1 MLHLSDLAILA
12 SYYAVLLALAV
23 YGFHRMMMVYL
34 YYRNRERRP
43 AAGAPLDPLPAVTVQ
58 LPVFNER
65 YVVERLIAAVAAL
78 DYPRALLEIQV
89 LDDSTDETAS
99 IARRAVDRERA
110 RGIDIHYIHRGH
122 RAGFKAG
129 ALQAGME
136 RARGEFMFIFDA
148 DFVPPPGFIRE
159 TLDFFGDPEV
169 GMVQARWDH
178 LNRNFSLLTRLQ
190 SILLDGH
197 FVVEHTARN
206 RSHRFFNFNGTA
218 GAWRR
223 ATIEEAGGWK
233 SDTLTEDIDLSYR
246 AQLARWKFVYLKDVV
261 SPAEVPV
268 DINGFKT
275 QQHRWAKGAIQTGR
289 KLLPRIFRSAF
300 PLRVKIESFFHLTN
314 NFSYPLVIALSILVF
329 PAMVIRHR
337 LGWTRL
343 ILLDFPLFFISTFS
357 VVLFYAVSQKEID
370 ARWIRQLRYMPM
382 VMSLGIGLA
391 VNNAHAVLEALIGK
405 GGEFRRTPKYSIGEE
420 AEEWRGKAYRTGVN
434 PSFPFEV
441 ALAAYFA
448 LTIALSLMERIYL
461 AIPFLL
467 IFFSGYFYMSMLTV
481 AQQLPRRLAP
491 AGLAAVRARGKASSG
506 AMPLPPSAEA

>member
-12 SYYAVLLALAV
+12 SYYAVLLALAI

-34 YYRNRERRP
+34 YYRNRANRP
-43 AAGAPLDPLPAVTVQ
+43 AAGTPLDPLPVVTVQ
-58 LPVFNER
+58 LPVFNEC
-65 YVVERLIAAVAAL
+65 YVVERLITAVAAL

-89 LDDSTDETAS
+89 LDDSTDETAG

-110 RGIDIHYIHRGH
+110 RGVDIHYIHRAH
-122 RAGFKAG
+122 RAGYKAG
-129 ALQAGME
+129 ALQNGME
-136 RARGEFMFIFDA
+136 RARGEFLFIFDA

-159 TLDFFGDPEV
+159 TLDSFSDPGV

-206 RSHRFFNFNGTA
+206 RSDRFFNFNGTA

-223 ATIEEAGGWK
+223 TTIEEAGGWR

-246 AQLARWKFVYLKDVV
+246 AQLAHWKFVYLKDVV

-275 QQHRWAKGAIQTGR
+275 QQHRWAKGAIQTGK

-357 VVLFYAVSQKEID
+357 VVLFYVVSQKEID
-370 ARWIRQLRYMPM
+370 PGWIRKLRYMPM

-391 VNNAHAVLEALIGK
+391 VNNAHAVIEALIGK
-405 GGEFRRTPKYSIGEE
+405 GGEFRRTPKYSVGED
-420 AEEWRGKAYRTGVN
+420 AEDWQGKAYRTGIN

-448 LTIALSLMERIYL
+448 LTIAISAVERIYL
-461 AIPFLL
+461 AIPFLT

-481 AQQLPRRLAP
+481 AQQLPRLGAP
-491 AGLAAVRARGKASSG
+491 SLAAIRAPGKASPG
-506 AMPLPPSAEA
+506 ARPLPPSAEA